1 MESIITITTTTD
13 NREALE
19 KIGRDLLEE
28 RLIACIQIVGPI
40 KSIYWWKGKLEENG
54 EWLGIMKS
62 RESLYPEVEARIRR
76 LHSYEV
82 PEIVA
87 FSVERVLPSY
97 GKWVLCETG
106 GNSNSGDDATQ
117 CE

>member
-1 MESIITITTTTD
+1 MEPIITITTTTD

-19 KIGRDLLEE
+19 KIGRRLLTQ
-28 RLIACIQIVGPI
+28 RLIACMQVVGPI
-40 KSIYWWKGKLEENG
+40 KSLYWWKGKMEEAD

-62 RESLYPEVEARIRR
+62 RKSLFARVEAEIRS

-87 FSVERVLPSY
+87 VEVSDALPAY
-97 GKWVLCETG
+97 GAWVRIETG
-106 GNSNSGDDATQ
+106 AD
-117 CE
+117 